1 LETYTRRVDRFFS
14 PVSGPFSNTY
24 QAEKLAG
31 YFLEKAA
38 FFGADN
44 LWNSFQQGI
53 FNFATEDP
61 NNGGSA
67 IINQPIKNRPKVK
80 DELKNL
86 LKQSGPINYV
96 PCGN

>member
-61 NNGGSA
+61 NNGGSS
-67 IINQPIKNRPKVK
+67 IINQPIKNRPPFKNALK
-80 DELKNL
+80 DL
-86 LKQSGPINYV
+86 LKQSGTIKFV